1 MHSNTSCII
10 STIPLNEELNK
21 NKILEQQ
28 QSLIDE
34 QFKDCDSPQSGS
46 DNFNSPP
53 PPNSSIFGRQYL
65 GTLFISLPDG
75 IILEFHQNNN
85 ISSSSNSSE
94 EENQSEFCLK
104 IGESLFNYLNG
115 KGAQTMLLNAFCG
128 HSRRRMYA
136 RIKWG
141 DNSIRACELLCEFF
155 NDSKN
160 SSRRLANIQL
170 FCLQNIDIKQQQQ
183 HLFIKNKNLVF
194 TTRHNSFCSIIYLDS
209 K

>member
-1 MHSNTSCII
+1 MHSNTCII

-21 NKILEQQ
+21 NKLVEQQ

-46 DNFNSPP
+46 DNFSSPP

-75 IILEFHQNNN
+75 IILEYQQNNN
-85 ISSSSNSSE
+85 ISSSSTSSE
-94 EENQSEFCLK
+94 EENQSSEFCLK
-104 IGESLFNYLNG
+104 IGDSLFNYLYG

-136 RIKWG
+136 RIKWLG
-141 DNSIRACELLCEFF
+141 
-155 NDSKN
+155 
-160 SSRRLANIQL
+160 RR
-170 FCLQNIDIKQQQQ
+170 
-183 HLFIKNKNLVF
+183 
-194 TTRHNSFCSIIYLDS
+194 RGEIIIILI
-209 K
+209 